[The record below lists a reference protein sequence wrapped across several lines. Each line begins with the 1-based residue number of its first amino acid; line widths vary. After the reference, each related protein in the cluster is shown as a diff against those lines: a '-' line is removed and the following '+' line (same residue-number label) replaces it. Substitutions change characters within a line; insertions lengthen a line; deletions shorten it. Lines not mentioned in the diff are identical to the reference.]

1 MERMPCPHCGKA
13 NDFRELDNVQ
23 CLDTGSTMVCDHC
36 HRKMIIT
43 AIRVIKV
50 LQAKPIRDGVVVQPA
65 LGPAPATTISY
76 DQLRK
81 LR

>member
-1 MERMPCPHCGKA
+1 MPCPHCGKP

-36 HRKMIIT
+36 NRKMVICV
-43 AIRVIKV
+43 IRVIKV
-50 LQAKPIRDGVVVQPA
+50 MQAKPIRDGEVVRPA
-65 LGPAPATTISY
+65 LGAAPATTISY
-76 DQLRK
+76 RDLRR